1 MKKGLEKFNELV
13 EAFEKLPGVG
23 KKSALR
29 YAYFVSIKDISAGLS
44 LAHRIEDASRKLRRC
59 SICNGLSENEICD
72 ICADDDR
79 NSDLL
84 CVVENPKDIL
94 VFEQNG
100 IYDGLYFVLDDINE
114 ENILN
119 LKKCIEKNSSKELI
133 FAFTPSINSDALIMF
148 LEDKLSNFNLKFT
161 KIAQGIPT
169 GVSLEN
175 VDMLSLLKAIEG
187 RTSI

>member
-29 YAYFVSIKDISAGLS
+29 YAYFVSIQNVSAGLS
-44 LAHRIEDASRKLRRC
+44 LAHRIEDATRKLTRC
-59 SICNGLSENEICD
+59 CICNGLSENEICD
-72 ICADDDR
+72 ICADDER

-100 IYDGLYFVLDDINE
+100 IYNGFYFVLDEINE
-114 ENILN
+114 KNISN
-119 LKKCIEKNSSKELI
+119 LKNCIEKNGTKELI
-133 FAFTPSINSDALIMF
+133 FAFTPSINSDALIIF
-148 LEDKLSNFNLKFT
+148 LEDKLLDFNLKFS

-175 VDMLSLLKAIEG
+175 VDMLSLLKAMEG
-187 RTSI
+187 RTDI